1 MSRRPSP
8 TRSLAAAGLLLGGLG
23 LAIGAAPGCGGSDDA
38 LAVVPDS
45 EARPLGRFAT
55 ELPESGRAQALQALR
70 QDAWRR
76 EHRFRDAADPG
87 YLWRASRPTQAE
99 IVDGRF
105 SPEELF
111 AIGGQIFHFRFTH
124 DIGYG
129 GADLPTVGRFHTGAR
144 GGPDASR
151 CADCHWRGGPAGA
164 GDGADAAMLFGD
176 GEQEWT
182 ATPRNPPAL
191 PGAGWKE
198 ILAQEMTAQLRAQR
212 AEAIAFAAEEG
223 YGVAI
228 ELTAKG
234 IDFGRLLVEENGDVD
249 ASDVEGIDEDLVIK
263 PFGWKGTFETV
274 RDVAEDAL
282 NVHRGMQS
290 TYLAQTGSTARV
302 GEGGEEDPDGDG
314 VASEV
319 TEGQMT
325 ALSMYAAMQEV
336 PVELPPEDSQ
346 LLVLYAQGRVDF
358 ETLGCASCH
367 VPALG
372 VDDGRFTLEGRL
384 GSPSLTIDLTAT
396 GAMPRL
402 SPDPE
407 SGGLVLRIYSD
418 LKRHRMGDGLAEN
431 RAVGGAAPDEFIT
444 PPLWG
449 IARSRPY
456 LHDGRAPTIEDAI
469 LLHGGEAE
477 ASRDAFAAL
486 DDIGRAPLRI
496 FLASL
501 SRQPRMVAE

>member
-1 MSRRPSP
+1 MRRRPHP
-8 TRSLAAAGLLLGGLG
+8 RPLTAVALVAAGLG
-23 LAIGAAPGCGGSDDA
+23 LAAGAAPGCGGTGDA
-38 LAVVPDS
+38 VAPVVDS
-45 EARPLGRFAT
+45 QARPLGRFST
-55 ELPESGRAQALQALR
+55 ELPQGSRDQALLALR

-76 EHRFRDAADPG
+76 EHRFRNAADPG
-87 YLWRASRPTQAE
+87 HLWAASRPTQAE

-105 SPEELF
+105 TPEELF

-124 DIGYG
+124 EVGYG
-129 GADLPTVGRFHTGAR
+129 GGDLPAVGRFHTGAR

-164 GDGADAAMLFGD
+164 GDAADAAMLFGD
-176 GEQEWT
+176 GDREST

-191 PGAGWKE
+191 PGSGWKE
-198 ILAQEMTAQLRAQR
+198 ILAAEMTAQLQGLRAD
-212 AEAIAFAAEEG
+212 AIEFAAEKG
-223 YGVAI
+223 YGVTI
-228 ELTAKG
+228 DLTAKG
-234 IDFGRLLVEENGDVD
+234 VDFGQLVVEADGSVDTQGVEGVD
-249 ASDVEGIDEDLVIK
+249 ADLVVK

-274 RDVAEDAL
+274 RDVSEDAL
-282 NVHRGMQS
+282 NVHHGMQS
-290 TYLAQTGSTARV
+290 IYLAQTGATSRV
-302 GEGGEEDPDGDG
+302 GDGPDEDPDDDG
-314 VASEV
+314 VIDEV

-325 ALSMYAAMQEV
+325 ALSLYAAMQEV

-367 VPALG
+367 VPALTVEG
-372 VDDGRFTLEGRL
+372 SRFSLEGRL
-384 GSPSLTIDLTAT
+384 GSPSLTVDLSAT

-402 SPDPE
+402 TPDPD
-407 SGGLVLRIYSD
+407 SGEMVLRIYSD
-418 LKRHRMGDGLAEN
+418 LKRHRMGDVLAEN
-431 RAVGGAAPDEFIT
+431 RPAGGLPADEFIT

-469 LLHGGEAE
+469 EAHGGEAE

-486 DDIGRAPLRI
+486 DDLGRAPLRI

-501 SRQPRMVAE
+501 SRQPRMVAQ